1 MKPTSI
7 FHVREGGYSRIR
19 GTVVFFDLFKK
30 LKTLNFKVS
39 MVI

>member
-1 MKPTSI
+1 
-7 FHVREGGYSRIR
+7 VGYNRTR

-30 LKTLNFKVS
+30 LKTLNFEVF